1 MNGMPRLILVLT
13 LITAGAGLILSLVEA
28 VTREPI
34 AEQRRLET
42 LRALQA
48 VLPPADN
55 SPDEDTVQL
64 LMGQDKRGRDVFR
77 TFFRGR
83 KENELSGVAFK
94 VVAPDGY
101 SGNITVMV
109 GVDSEGTVAGI
120 EILSHMETPG
130 LGDKIV
136 LPAFKGIF
144 VGKNLEN
151 ADWRVKKDG
160 GEFDQITG
168 ATISPR
174 AVVGAVRKG
183 LEFFSDHKI
192 EILAEAKAETK
203 VETKA
208 KAEGDKP

>member
-1 MNGMPRLILVLT
+1 MNSMPRLILVLT
-13 LITAGAGLILSLVEA
+13 LITAGAGLILSLVEL

-48 VLPPADN
+48 VLPQANN

-64 LMGQDKRGRDVFR
+64 VTGKDKRGRDVQR
-77 TFFRGR
+77 TFFRG
-83 KENELSGVAFK
+83 KQDGALSGVAFK

-101 SGNITVMV
+101 SGNIDIMV
-109 GVDSEGTVAGI
+109 GIDPSGTIAGI
-120 EILSHMETPG
+120 EILSHAETPG
-130 LGDKIV
+130 LGDKIA
-136 LPAFKGIF
+136 LPSFKANF
-144 VGKNLEN
+144 AGKNLGN

-183 LEFFSDHKI
+183 LEFYRDHRV
-192 EILAEAKAETK
+192 EVLAENQ
-203 VETKA
+203 
-208 KAEGDKP
+208 GDKP

>member
-1 MNGMPRLILVLT
+1 MNGTLRLVLVLT
-13 LITAGAGLILSLVEA
+13 LITASAGLILSVVESM
-28 VTREPI
+28 TREPI

-55 SPDEDTVQL
+55 SPDGDTVQL
-64 LMGQDKRGRDVFR
+64 VTGQDKRGRDVARIFY
-77 TFFRGR
+77 RGR
-83 KENELSGVAFK
+83 QEDTLSGIAFK

-109 GVDSEGTVAGI
+109 GVDPEGTVAGI
-120 EILSHMETPG
+120 EILSHSETPG
-130 LGDKIV
+130 LGDKIAQ
-136 LPAFKGIF
+136 PTFKGIF
-144 VGKNLEN
+144 VDKNLVN

-183 LEFFSDHKI
+183 LEFFRDHRV
-192 EILAEAKAETK
+192 EILADT
-203 VETKA
+203 
-208 KAEGDKP
+208 EGDRP

>member
-1 MNGMPRLILVLT
+1 MNGVLRLVLVLT
-13 LITAGAGLILSLVEA
+13 LITAGAGLILSMVEA

-42 LRALQA
+42 LRALRA

-64 LMGQDKRGRDVFR
+64 MTGRDKFYRGRQA
-77 TFFRGR
+77 G
-83 KENELSGVAFK
+83 ELSGVAFK

-109 GVDSEGTVAGI
+109 GTDPEGTVAGI
-120 EILSHMETPG
+120 EILSHQETPG
-130 LGDKIV
+130 LGDKIT
-136 LPAFKGIF
+136 LPIFKDIF
-144 VGKNLEN
+144 AGKNLEN

-174 AVVGAVRKG
+174 AVVGAVRSG
-183 LEFFSDHKI
+183 LEFFRDHRV
-192 EILAEAKAETK
+192 EILADAK
-203 VETKA
+203 
-208 KAEGDKP
+208 GDKP

>member
-1 MNGMPRLILVLT
+1 MNSMPRLILVLT
-13 LITAGAGLILSLVEA
+13 LITTGAGLILSLVEA

-48 VLPPADN
+48 VLPQANN
-55 SPDEDTVQL
+55 SPDQDTVQL
-64 LMGQDKRGRDVFR
+64 VTGKDKRGRDVLR

-83 KENELSGVAFK
+83 QDGTLSGVAFK

-101 SGNITVMV
+101 SGNIEIMV
-109 GVDSEGTVAGI
+109 GIDPSGTVAGI
-120 EILSHMETPG
+120 EILSHAETPG
-130 LGDKIV
+130 LGDKI
-136 LPAFKGIF
+136 AFSPFKAIF

-160 GEFDQITG
+160 GSFDQITG

-183 LEFFSDHKI
+183 LEFYRDHLD
-192 EILAEAKAETK
+192 EVLADSRGER
-203 VETKA
+203 
-208 KAEGDKP
+208 P

>member
-1 MNGMPRLILVLT
+1 MNGILRLVLVLT
-13 LITAGAGLILSLVEA
+13 LITTGAGLILSMVET

-42 LRALQA
+42 LRALQS

-55 SPDEDTVQL
+55 SPDEDTVRL
-64 LMGQDKRGRDVFR
+64 LTGQDKRGRDVLR
-77 TFFRGR
+77 TFYRGR
-83 KENELSGVAFK
+83 QVGELSGVAFQ

-101 SGNITVMV
+101 SGDITVMV
-109 GVDSEGTVAGI
+109 GIDPEGTVSGI
-120 EILSHMETPG
+120 EILNHRETPG
-130 LGDKIV
+130 LGDKIA
-136 LPAFKGIF
+136 LPVFKDIF
-144 VGKNLEN
+144 DGKNLEN

-183 LEFFSDHKI
+183 LEFFRDHHV
-192 EILAEAKAETK
+192 EILAA
-203 VETKA
+203 
-208 KAEGDKP
+208 AEGDKP